1 MPPKLKSLPALK
13 RDFRNVFNYNPHG
26 NNKEFKKLKGN
37 RVLDTKKKQKV
48 FLNEMIENKTKGA
61 PARVIQ
67 SVFKRYTEQRK
78 KYVNDFKRD
87 LLEKRNI
94 TLKSSDINR
103 YTNIQNIIEIIQ
115 DLIDSKNK
123 NIGIEFSGINYTL
136 TPENIKIILDAVRD
150 GGILEEEPE
159 IYNDSKSEISYRLL
173 TAKYITIKTFN
184 KTNRYLNTEGAFF
197 SYYLRD
203 DINID
208 LNELQIYK
216 KENQKEYFN
225 ISFNEKEKAKKQKLL
240 WCPLKKSWY
249 KNIDKQ
255 RNLDNCLFFA
265 LNQYGIPN
273 EKLEA
278 IKDMIK
284 LKNIPLTDL
293 KKVCDKLK
301 IGIKLWRIKKDNHKI
316 RKEVFGK
323 EYDTIVDIGYI
334 ENHYFLVKDTTYTS
348 YSIKNYD
355 SIKELDNFNMIYN
368 KRGEKINNRFI
379 NTFELVN
386 LMIENKDYF
395 FEKIDAGVINRY
407 DEIYINNL
415 KENTFESLEYDKN
428 IDTRLIDFDGTKIEP
443 DLEVNE
449 ETRIVYFDFE
459 TGKIKRRVY
468 CNKEQEY
475 IIKTYVEPFLCCTID
490 NYGIKRSFVGGNC
503 AYDMLCSLP
512 QDTILVAHNAK
523 FDYNFLTK
531 YLWKCSEICNGNA
544 LISFTGYF
552 GKNKIQIKDSLKLI
566 PMKLI
571 DFPDTFG
578 LTYQKEFMP
587 YNLYTGDNIDLRYI
601 EYEAVLDYIDND
613 NDKEIFD
620 ENIVKWDLVKD
631 DKVDMIEYARKY
643 CEIDVKLLKDGYE
656 IFRNMVINHFNIDVN
671 KVLTIPSLADKYFII
686 KGCYDDVYEISGQP
700 RQFIQNC
707 IVGGRTMCCNN
718 EKDILENVVL
728 NDFDAVSLY
737 PSAMYRIKG
746 FLKGIPKVITNL
758 DYNAIKDYDGYFV
771 QIKIKKIGIKRK
783 FALCSYIDSKK
794 GVRNFTNDLVGEII
808 YIDKTGLEDLIKFQD
823 VDFEIV
829 KGYYFDDGFN
839 DKIIEVIRYIFDK
852 RKKLK
857 KEENN
862 AELIYKLIMNSAYG
876 KTIQKSHD
884 TDTKIFDKRED
895 FEKYLS
901 KNYNKVNSWI
911 SYDDGKKFK
920 VSVGSTMINH
930 FNRCHIGVQIL
941 SMSKRIMNE
950 VICLAE
956 DNRLNIYYQ
965 DTDSIHIKDKD
976 IKVLSKLFKN
986 KYNRDLI
993 GKDLGQ
999 FHSDFK
1005 LKGAKNIIATDSVF
1019 LGKKSYIDKLVG
1031 KDDKGNKVEGFHF
1044 RMKGIPSK
1052 VIEYYCKKNN
1062 IGLFDLYKKLYYSG
1076 EEDDKVVFDLTCGGE
1091 AFTIK
1096 YEKDYT
1102 INIMDKFTRAVC
1114 F

>member
-1 MPPKLKSLPALK
+1 MPKKLKSLQALK
-13 RDFRNVFNYNPHG
+13 REFISVFNYNPHG

-37 RVLDTKKKQKV
+37 RVLDSKKKQRE
-48 FLNEMIENKTKGA
+48 FLNEMIENKTKGE

-67 SVFKRYTEQRK
+67 GVFKRYTTQRK
-78 KYVNDFKRD
+78 KYVSDFKRD
-87 LLEKRNI
+87 LLEKRTI

-103 YTNIQNIIEIIQ
+103 YTNIQNIVEIIQ

-123 NIGIEFSGINYTL
+123 NIGIEFGGINYTL

-150 GGILEEEPE
+150 GGILEEEPD
-159 IYNDSKSEISYRLL
+159 IYNDSKSEITYRLL
-173 TAKYITIKTFN
+173 TARYITINTFN
-184 KTNRYLNTEGAFF
+184 KTNRYINTEGAFF
-197 SYYLRD
+197 PYYLKD
-203 DINID
+203 NINID

-216 KENQKEYFN
+216 KECE
-225 ISFNEKEKAKKQKLL
+225 
-240 WCPLKKSWY
+240 
-249 KNIDKQ
+249 DKQ

-265 LNQYGIPN
+265 LKQYGIPN

-301 IGIKLWRIKKDNHKI
+301 IGIKLWRIRKDNENT
-316 RKEVFGK
+316 RKEIYGNQ
-323 EYDTIVDIGYI
+323 YDIIVDIAFI

-355 SIKELDNFNMIYN
+355 LVKELDNFNMIYN
-368 KRGEKINNRFI
+368 KLGNKSNNRFI
-379 NTFELVN
+379 NTFDLVS

-395 FEKIDAGVINRY
+395 FEKIDAGNINRY
-407 DEIYINNL
+407 DEIYLNNL
-415 KENTFESLEYDKN
+415 KENTFESLEYTE
-428 IDTRLIDFDGTKIEP
+428 IDYREIDFDKTKIEP

-449 ETRIVYFDFE
+449 KTRIVYFDFE

-468 CNKEQEY
+468 CNKEKGY
-475 IIKTYVEPFLCCTID
+475 ITKTFVEPFLCCTID
-490 NYGIKRSFVGGNC
+490 NYGIKRSFVGVNC

-512 QDTILVAHNAK
+512 KDSILVAHNAQ

-531 YLWKCSEICNGNA
+531 YLWKCNEICNGST

-552 GKNKIQIKDSLKLI
+552 GNNKVQIKDSLKLI
-566 PMKLI
+566 PMKLSE
-571 DFPDTFG
+571 FPKAFG
-578 LTYQKEFMP
+578 LTFVKEYMP
-587 YNLYTGDNIDLRYI
+587 YDLYTGDNINLRYI
-601 EYEAVLDYIDND
+601 EYDAVLDYISND

-620 ENIVKWDLVKD
+620 ENIKKWDLVKD

-643 CEIDVKLLKDGYE
+643 CEIDVELLKKGYE
-656 IFRNMVINHFNIDVN
+656 IFRGMVINHFNIDVN

-686 KGCYDDVYEISGQP
+686 QGCYDDVYEISGQP
-700 RQFIQNC
+700 RQFIQKC

-718 EKDILENVVL
+718 EKIILENVVL

-737 PSAMYRIKG
+737 PSAMDRIEG
-746 FLKGIPKVITNL
+746 FLKGLPKVITNL

-771 QIKIKKIGIKRK
+771 QIKIKNIGIKRK
-783 FALCSYIDSKK
+783 FALCSYIDNDK
-794 GVRNFTNDLVGEII
+794 GVRNFTNDLIGEII
-808 YIDKTGLEDLIKFQD
+808 YIDKTGLEDLIRFQD
-823 VDFEIV
+823 IDFEII
-829 KGYYFDDGFN
+829 KGYYFDEGFN
-839 DKIIEVIRYIFDK
+839 DKINEVIKYIFNK
-852 RKKLK
+852 RKQLK
-857 KEENN
+857 KEGNN

-884 TDTKIFDKRED
+884 TDTKIFDNRED

-901 KNYNKVNSWI
+901 KNYNKVKSWI
-911 SYDDGKKFK
+911 PYDDGKKFK
-920 VSVGSTMINH
+920 VSVGSTMTNH
-930 FNRCHIGVQIL
+930 FNRCHIGCQIL

-956 DNRLNIYYQ
+956 DNGLNIYYQ
-965 DTDSIHIKDKD
+965 DTDSIHIEDKD
-976 IKVLSKLFKN
+976 IKVLSELFKN
-986 KYNRDLI
+986 KYNRELI

-999 FHSDFK
+999 FHSDFS
-1005 LKGAKNIIATDSVF
+1005 LKGAKNIIATDSIF

-1031 KDDKGNKVEGFHF
+1031 EDDKGNKVEGFHF
-1044 RMKGIPSK
+1044 RMKGIPK
-1052 VIEYYCKKNN
+1052 MVVEYYCEKEK
-1062 IGLFDLYKKLYYSG
+1062 IGLFDLYKKLYNPS
-1076 EEDDKVVFDLTCGGE
+1076 EEDEKVVFDLTCGGK

-1102 INIMDKFTRAVC
+1102 INILDKFTRAVC

>member
-1 MPPKLKSLPALK
+1 MPPKLKPLSVLK
-13 RDFRNVFNYNPHG
+13 RDFINIFNYNPHG

-37 RVLDTKKKQKV
+37 RVLNTKKQQQV
-48 FLNEMIENKTKGA
+48 FLNEMIENKTKGG
-61 PARVIQ
+61 PARIIQ
-67 SVFKRYTEQRK
+67 GALKRFYTQRK

-115 DLIDSKNK
+115 DSINSKNK

-136 TPENIKIILDAVRD
+136 TPENIKTILDAVRD
-150 GGILEEEPE
+150 GGILEEQPE

-173 TAKYITIKTFN
+173 TAKYITINTFN
-184 KTNRYLNTEGAFF
+184 KTNTNFNIEGAFF

-216 KENQKEYFN
+216 KECDD
-225 ISFNEKEKAKKQKLL
+225 KK
-240 WCPLKKSWY
+240 
-249 KNIDKQ
+249 

-265 LNQYGIPN
+265 LKQYGISN
-273 EKLEA
+273 EKLEV

-284 LKNIPLTDL
+284 LKNIPLSDL

-301 IGIKLWRIKKDNHKI
+301 IGIKLWRIKKDNQKT

-323 EYDTIVDIGYI
+323 EYDTMVDIGYI
-334 ENHYFLVKDTTYTS
+334 ENHYFLVKDSKYTS

-368 KRGEKINNRFI
+368 NRGQKINDRFI
-379 NTFELVN
+379 NTFDLVS

-415 KENTFESLEYDKN
+415 KENTFESLEYNED

-449 ETRIVYFDFE
+449 ETKIVYFDFE

-468 CNKEQEY
+468 CNKEKDF
-475 IIKTYVEPFLCCTID
+475 ITKTYVEPFLCCTID
-490 NYGIKRSFVGGNC
+490 NYGIKKSFVGGNC
-503 AYDMLCSLP
+503 AYEMLCSL
-512 QDTILVAHNAK
+512 QQNTILVAHNAK

-531 YLWKCSEICNGNA
+531 YLWKCSEICNGSS

-566 PMKLI
+566 PMKLSK
-571 DFPDTFG
+571 FPDTFG
-578 LTYQKEFMP
+578 LTYHKEFMP
-587 YNLYTGDNIDLRYI
+587 YNLYTGDNINLRYI

-620 ENIVKWDLVKD
+620 ENIAKWDLVKD

-643 CEIDVKLLKDGYE
+643 CEIDVQLLRDGYQ

-686 KGCYDDVYEISGQP
+686 EGCYDDVYEISGQP

-718 EKDILENVVL
+718 EKIILENVVL

-758 DYNAIKDYDGYFV
+758 DYNAVKNYDGYFV
-771 QIKIKKIGIKRK
+771 QIKIKKINIKRK

-823 VDFEIV
+823 IDFEIV
-829 KGYYFDDGFN
+829 KGYYFNDGFN
-839 DKIIEVIRYIFDK
+839 TKINEVIRYIFNE

-857 KEENN
+857 KEGNN

-901 KNYNKVNSWI
+901 KNYNKVRSWI
-911 SYDDGKKFK
+911 SYDNDKKFK

-956 DNRLNIYYQ
+956 DNGLNIYYQ

-976 IKVLSKLFKN
+976 IKVLSELFKN
-986 KYNRDLI
+986 KYNKDLI

-999 FHSDFK
+999 FHSDFN
-1005 LKGAKNIIATDSVF
+1005 LKGAKNIIATDSIF

-1031 KDDKGNKVEGFHF
+1031 EDDLGNKVEGFHY
-1044 RMKGIPSK
+1044 RMKGIPSR
-1052 VIEYYCKKNN
+1052 VIEYYCEKNN
-1062 IGLFDLYKKLYYSG
+1062 IGLFDLYKKLYNSCDD
-1076 EEDDKVVFDLTCGGE
+1076 DDKVVFDLTCGGE

>member
-13 RDFRNVFNYNPHG
+13 REFRSVFNYNPHG

-37 RVLDTKKKQKV
+37 RVLDTPKKQRE

-61 PARVIQ
+61 PARVLQ
-67 SVFKRYTEQRK
+67 GVFKRYTTQRK
-78 KYVNDFKRD
+78 KYVSDFKRD
-87 LLEKRNI
+87 LLEKRSI

-103 YTNIQNIIEIIQ
+103 YTNIQNIVEIIQ

-123 NIGIEFSGINYTL
+123 NIGIEFGGINYTL

-150 GGILEEEPE
+150 GGILEEEPD
-159 IYNDSKSEISYRLL
+159 IYNDSKSEITYRLL
-173 TAKYITIKTFN
+173 TARYITINTFN
-184 KTNRYLNTEGAFF
+184 KTNRYINTEGAFF
-197 SYYLRD
+197 PYYLKD
-203 DINID
+203 NINID

-216 KENQKEYFN
+216 KECE
-225 ISFNEKEKAKKQKLL
+225 
-240 WCPLKKSWY
+240 
-249 KNIDKQ
+249 DKQ

-265 LNQYGIPN
+265 LKQYGIPN

-301 IGIKLWRIKKDNHKI
+301 IGIKLWRIRKDNGI
-316 RKEVFGK
+316 TRKEIYGNQ
-323 EYDTIVDIGYI
+323 YDIIVDIGYI

-348 YSIKNYD
+348 YSIKNYYLV
-355 SIKELDNFNMIYN
+355 KELDNFNKIYN
-368 KRGEKINNRFI
+368 KLGNKSNNRFI
-379 NTFELVN
+379 NTFDLIS

-395 FEKIDAGVINRY
+395 FEKIDAGSINRY
-407 DEIYINNL
+407 DEIYLNNL
-415 KENTFESLEYDKN
+415 KDNTFESLEYTE
-428 IDTRLIDFDGTKIEP
+428 IDYRLIDFDKTKIEP

-449 ETRIVYFDFE
+449 KTRIVYFDFE

-468 CNKEQEY
+468 CNKEKEY
-475 IIKTYVEPFLCCTID
+475 ITKTFVEPFLCCTID
-490 NYGIKRSFVGGNC
+490 NYGIKRSFVGVNC

-512 QDTILVAHNAK
+512 QDSILIAHNAQ

-531 YLWKCSEICNGNA
+531 YLWKCNEICNGST

-552 GKNKIQIKDSLKLI
+552 GNNKVQIKDSLKLI
-566 PMKLI
+566 PMKLSK
-571 DFPDTFG
+571 FPEAFG
-578 LTYQKEFMP
+578 LTFVKEYMP
-587 YNLYTGDNIDLRYI
+587 YDLYTGDNIDLRYI
-601 EYEAVLDYIDND
+601 EYDAVLDYISND

-620 ENIVKWDLVKD
+620 ENIKKWDLVKD

-643 CEIDVKLLKDGYE
+643 CEIDVELLKKGYE
-656 IFRNMVINHFNIDVN
+656 IFRGMVINHFNIDVN

-686 KGCYDDVYEISGQP
+686 QGCYDDVYEISGQP
-700 RQFIQNC
+700 RQFIQKC

-718 EKDILENVVL
+718 EKIILENVVL

-737 PSAMYRIKG
+737 PSAMDRIEG
-746 FLKGIPKVITNL
+746 FLKGLPKVITNL

-783 FALCSYIDSKK
+783 FALCSYIDTDK
-794 GVRNFTNDLVGEII
+794 GVRNFTNDLIGEII
-808 YIDKTGLEDLIKFQD
+808 YIDKTGLEDLIRFQD
-823 VDFEIV
+823 IDFEII
-829 KGYYFDDGFN
+829 KGYYFDEGFN
-839 DKIIEVIRYIFDK
+839 DKINEVIKYIFNK
-852 RKKLK
+852 RKQLK
-857 KEENN
+857 KEKNV

-884 TDTKIFDKRED
+884 TDTKIFDNRED

-901 KNYNKVNSWI
+901 KNYNKVKSWI
-911 SYDDGKKFK
+911 PYDDGKKFK
-920 VSVGSTMINH
+920 VSVGSTMTNH
-930 FNRCHIGVQIL
+930 FNRCHIGCQIL

-956 DNRLNIYYQ
+956 DNGLNIYYQ
-965 DTDSIHIKDKD
+965 DTDSIHIEDKD
-976 IKVLSKLFKN
+976 IKVLSELFKN
-986 KYNRDLI
+986 KYNRELI

-999 FHSDFK
+999 FHSDFS
-1005 LKGAKNIIATDSVF
+1005 LKGAKNIIATDSIF

-1031 KDDKGNKVEGFHF
+1031 EDDKGEKVEGYHF

-1052 VIEYYCKKNN
+1052 VIEYYCKKEN
-1062 IGLFDLYKKLYYSG
+1062 IGLFDLYKKLYNPS
-1076 EEDDKVVFDLTCGGE
+1076 EEDEKVVFDLTCGGE